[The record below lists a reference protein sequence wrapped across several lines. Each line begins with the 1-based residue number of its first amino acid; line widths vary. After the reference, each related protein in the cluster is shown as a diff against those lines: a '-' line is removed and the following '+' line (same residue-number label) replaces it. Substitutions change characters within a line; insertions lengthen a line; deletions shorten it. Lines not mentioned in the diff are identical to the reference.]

1 MAPKHAGRGKGR
13 GGGGKGDR
21 KKKEE
26 KVVPSVLDVAVTT
39 PYESQ
44 VTLKGISTDRVLDVR
59 KLLGSNVETCHLTNY
74 SLSHVVRGQRLEDG
88 VEVVALKPC
97 ALTIVEEEYA
107 TEEAAVAHVRRLL
120 DIVACT
126 TAFAKAKQHKSSSK
140 HAQRPATPPSISF
153 SPPFPPSAR
162 TASRSPRAARSVA
175 PRLASPRENRSPRS
189 FPEPILA
196 KGFLVCSVPL
206 EACRARSC
214 AMGAGAF
221 YSTPEGPRA
230 CAARCATP
238 SPARRLQEWRWLSL
252 YASAVELY

>member
-97 ALTIVEEEYA
+97 ALTIVEGRWHA
-107 TEEAAVAHVRRLL
+107 LKQTILL
-120 DIVACT
+120 LPACCT
-126 TAFAKAKQHKSSSK
+126 LFRSSETG
-140 HAQRPATPPSISF
+140 HRQR
-153 SPPFPPSAR
+153 
-162 TASRSPRAARSVA
+162 
-175 PRLASPRENRSPRS
+175 
-189 FPEPILA
+189 
-196 KGFLVCSVPL
+196 
-206 EACRARSC
+206 
-214 AMGAGAF
+214 
-221 YSTPEGPRA
+221 
-230 CAARCATP
+230 
-238 SPARRLQEWRWLSL
+238 
-252 YASAVELY
+252 